1 MALTAIAVEKA
12 QPKEKLYKLMDE
24 GGLYLEVPPKGSKRW
39 RLRYW
44 LNTKENRISLGVYPQ
59 VKLSDA
65 RTRRDEA
72 KVLIAKGIDPSA
84 ERQQEKVESS
94 GEHSF
99 ENVAREWASK
109 FSHKWTEGH
118 AELTLRRLE
127 LNIFP
132 YLGEKPIGSIT
143 APELLT
149 ALRRIE
155 ARGALEVCRRVR
167 GICSMIFRYA
177 VATGRAER
185 DPAADLQGAFAAPA
199 KKHRPTITDPK
210 AVGQLLRDIDNCK
223 ASFVVYCAL
232 RLAPL
237 VFVRPGELRHAEWSE
252 FNLEAAEWRIP
263 AGKTKMRTQHI
274 VPLSEQAIA
283 IIKELKPLTGNADE
297 KYLFPSI
304 RTGSRVMSD
313 NTLNVALRRIG
324 YGSDEICGHGFR
336 AMASTLLNELGW
348 NRDAIERQLAHGERN
363 KIRAA
368 YNHAEF
374 LPERRKMMQAWADY
388 LDELRE
394 KA

>member
-44 LNTKENRISLGVYPQ
+44 LNKKENRISLGVYPQ

-84 ERQQEKVESS
+84 ERQQEKVENSS
-94 GEHSF
+94 EHSF
-99 ENVAREWASK
+99 ENIAREWASK

-143 APELLT
+143 APELLA

-177 VATGRAER
+177 IATGRAER

-199 KKHRPTITDPK
+199 KKHHPAITDPK

-237 VFVRPGELRHAEWSE
+237 VFVRPGGTPSRRMVRVQPGSGGMAYSRRED
-252 FNLEAAEWRIP
+252 
-263 AGKTKMRTQHI
+263 K
-274 VPLSEQAIA
+274 
-283 IIKELKPLTGNADE
+283 NADAAHCSA
-297 KYLFPSI
+297 F
-304 RTGSRVMSD
+304 RTGYCYNQRTEASHGQ
-313 NTLNVALRRIG
+313 RR
-324 YGSDEICGHGFR
+324 
-336 AMASTLLNELGW
+336 
-348 NRDAIERQLAHGERN
+348 RQIPVPVYSHHFPCHVGKHDQCRITAHW
-363 KIRAA
+363 IR
-368 YNHAEF
+368 F
-374 LPERRKMMQAWADY
+374 
-388 LDELRE
+388 
-394 KA
+394 